1 MKNNSIKISILLL
14 ILVFFISCSKVKINK
29 EGDYALLRGINF
41 SQQENYEKAM
51 EEYQKSFD
59 INPQNIIL
67 LKEMGYTYY
76 QFGNYKKAEEY
87 WLMALSIDNKDE
99 NLIKNLVTLYYEMG
113 EYSKSREIIKNS
125 YNPKAAYYKKI
136 DALINYRENKLEESY
151 KLFKEI
157 NVEEL
162 DEKSILIYFEILKK
176 LNKKEELYYLLK
188 SSYPY
193 FSKDKR
199 YLIEYSKILS
209 NDYQLNDESEKVLL
223 NYLIENGNDDE
234 ILLQLSMLY
243 LKMGKKDKSDQV
255 FKLIY
260 EKEIFNLNY

>member
-41 SQQENYEKAM
+41 SQQGNYEKAM

-162 DEKSILIYFEILKK
+162 
-176 LNKKEELYYLLK
+176 YYLLK

-255 FKLIY
+255 FKLIS